1 MIDPGINPTPFQSS
15 GEASVMMEVCR
26 LLANSIDWKITLDMI
41 LPYMRRVVMFDNLA
55 IFQIT
60 TDETS
65 SDVIYARAM
74 GRGKWEGENMSWGD
88 AIAIQ
93 VFESNRMEI
102 NQPLNQD
109 EKDESRLELPFI
121 LGNPFSQGHNKFA
134 VVLVR
139 FGGPEYSAFDKQVI
153 ASYSYIL
160 SILLKQKQFQDR
172 ISTLEHDQHQAILQ
186 EDFIS
191 TISHELLSPIGFIKG
206 YTTTLM
212 RQDTTWNQSDQREF
226 LNIIDE
232 ETDRLQE
239 LIDNLLDSSRLQSG
253 MLSMD
258 YQPVRLDTLIRD
270 VIMRAGVHQTSI
282 KIKSRIAD
290 HLQQIRGDSKR
301 LTQVFEN
308 LISNAIKYAPGCTL
322 TISAEQVNERIHIA
336 FSDNGPGIAPRYI
349 PNLFHKFFRSPDSP
363 TEVRGT
369 GLGLYICWQIIN
381 AHGGEIFAESDLGK
395 GTTMHITLPIQLI
408 TSQGV

>member
-1 MIDPGINPTPFQSS
+1 MTDPGSPSALTQPS
-15 GEASVMMEVCR
+15 GGFSEMVEVCR
-26 LLANSIDWKITLDMI
+26 LIADSVDWKITLGMI
-41 LPYMRRVVMFDNLA
+41 LPYIRRSIIFDNIA
-55 IFQIT
+55 IYQT
-60 TDETS
+60 AANESS
-65 SDVIYARAM
+65 SDVIYAKAV
-74 GRGKWEGENMSWGD
+74 GRGKSEGDNISWGD
-88 AIAIQ
+88 VIASQ
-93 VFESNRMEI
+93 VFESNQMEV
-102 NQPLNQD
+102 NQP
-109 EKDESRLELPFI
+109 ESITGQRGNRLDLPYV
-121 LGNPFSQGHNKFA
+121 LGIPFVQRQNRYA

-139 FGGPEYSAFDKQVI
+139 FGGPNYSSVDKQMI
-153 ASYSYIL
+153 SSYSSIL
-160 SILLKQKQFQDR
+160 SILMKQKQLQDR
-172 ISTLEHDQHQAILQ
+172 IATMEYDRQQVILQ

-212 RQDTTWNQSDQREF
+212 RSDTTWNQSDQREF
-226 LNIIDE
+226 LAIIDE

-270 VIMRAGVHQTSI
+270 VIVRAGVHQKSI
-282 KIKSRIAD
+282 KIESKIAN
-290 HLQQIRGDSKR
+290 HLPQIRGDSKR

-308 LISNAIKYAPGCTL
+308 LISNAIKYAPGCVL
-322 TISAEQVNERIHIA
+322 IISADPVDEQIHIT

-369 GLGLYICWQIIN
+369 GLGLYICWQIIK

-395 GTTMHITLPIQLI
+395 GTTMHIMLPIQVS